1 MKAVFRCAAVGILI
15 ILNWTTS
22 GAKPMN
28 IYVSP
33 KGNDA
38 WSGALPAPNRQRTDG
53 PFATLERARDAIRD
67 LKRRGKLPTGGV
79 TVYLREGTYFRER
92 PLALIVEDS
101 GTAESPIVYSAYR
114 SEKVRI
120 VGGKSIS
127 GWKPVTDETVLRRL
141 PPEAQSKVLYTD
153 LRTQGIIDFG
163 QMRRRGFGLS
173 PTIPAGLE
181 LFYNGKPMPLACY
194 PNEGWL
200 KIVSTPAG
208 QQGGRFA
215 CDHPRLKRWAEA
227 RDVWVHGYWTWDW
240 ADSYE
245 KVASIDP
252 DKGEIVTAE
261 PHGVYGYTP
270 GKRFRVLN
278 LLEELDVPGE
288 WYLDRDTGM
297 LFFYPPDE
305 GRGGAMVSLTE
316 TPLVTLQGVSHV
328 QFRGITFEVCRGTGV
343 EVRAGSRVVIAGCSF
358 RNVGTVGVVIE
369 GGSEHKVV
377 SCDFMDL
384 GDGGVQVSGG
394 DRNTLTPCKHEVL
407 NCLFTRFNR
416 WSRTYRPAVLV
427 GGVGVRVAHNL
438 MYDAPHTAILLGGN
452 DHLIEFNEIH
462 HVCTETGD
470 AGAFY
475 MGRDLTQRGTVIRYN
490 YFHDLGKSLQA
501 ETFVDVMAVYLDD
514 CTCGITIFGNLF
526 VRAGRAAMIGGGRD
540 NTVENNIFV
549 DCEPSVHVDARGM
562 GWASFWFDGRDSTLM
577 DRLKAVPY
585 QKPPWSERYPELVTI
600 LNDEPAVP
608 KGNKIVR
615 NVSVGGRW
623 IDLYDNLTDKIV
635 TIRDNITQGD
645 AGVEVTP
652 KGVRLRKNSPA
663 FRIGFQPI
671 PVQKIGLYRDAYRRR
686 LP

>member
-1 MKAVFRCAAVGILI
+1 
-15 ILNWTTS
+15 
-22 GAKPMN
+22 MN
-28 IYVSP
+28 LYVSP
-33 KGNDA
+33 KGNDS
-38 WSGALPAPNRQRTDG
+38 WSGTLPGPNRGRTDG
-53 PFATLERARDAIRD
+53 PFATLERARDAIRE
-67 LKRRGKLPTGGV
+67 LKRQGKLPQGGV
-79 TVYLREGTYFRER
+79 TVWLRGGTYFRQK
-92 PLALIVEDS
+92 PFSLTAEDS
-101 GTAESPIVYSAYR
+101 GEVHSPIVYGAYR
-114 SEKVRI
+114 NEKVRI
-120 VGGKSIS
+120 VGGKSVS

-141 PPEAQSKVLYTD
+141 PPEARGKVMYINLRAQGVTD
-153 LRTQGIIDFG
+153 YG
-163 QMRRRGFGLS
+163 QLHRRGFGL
-173 PTIPAGLE
+173 PATIPAGLE
-181 LFYNGKPMPLACY
+181 LFYEGKPMPLARY

-200 KIVSTPAG
+200 KIAATPAG
-208 QQGGRFA
+208 QQGGRFT
-215 CDHPRLKRWAEA
+215 CDAPRLKRWVEA
-227 RDVWVHGYWTWDW
+227 KDVWVHGYWTWDW

-245 KVASIDP
+245 KVVSIDP

-278 LLEELDVPGE
+278 LLEELDAPGE

-297 LFFYPPDE
+297 LYFYPPDE
-305 GRGGAMVSLTE
+305 GKGEAMVSLSE
-316 TPLVTLQGVSHV
+316 EPLMTLQDVSHV
-328 QFRGITFEVCRGTGV
+328 KIQGMTFEVCRGTGV
-343 EVRAGSRVVIAGCSF
+343 EVRGGNQVTIAGCTF
-358 RNVGTVGVVIE
+358 RNIGTVGVIIE

-475 MGRDLTQRGTVIRYN
+475 MGRDLTQRGTVIRHN

-514 CTCGITIFGNLF
+514 CTCGTTIFGNLF

-549 DCEPSVHVDARGM
+549 DCEPSVHVDARGL

-585 QKPPWSERYPELVTI
+585 QKPPWSERYPELVNI

-608 KGNKIVR
+608 KGNKIIR
-615 NVSVGGRW
+615 NISVGGRW
-623 IDLYDNLTDKIV
+623 IDLYDNLTDQIV
-635 TIRDNITQGD
+635 TIRDNIVDGD

-652 KGVRLRKNSPA
+652 KGVRLRKDSPA
-663 FRIGFQPI
+663 FKIGFQPI
-671 PVQKIGLYRDAYRRR
+671 PVEKIGLYRDAYRKR
-686 LP
+686 LPSREAQDR

>member
-1 MKAVFRCAAVGILI
+1 
-15 ILNWTTS
+15 
-22 GAKPMN
+22 MN

-33 KGNDA
+33 RGNDA
-38 WSGALPAPNRQRTDG
+38 WSGTLPAPNRQRTDG

-67 LKRRGKLPTGGV
+67 LKRQGRLPRGGV
-79 TVYLREGTYFRER
+79 TVWLRGGTYFRQQ
-92 PLALIVEDS
+92 PFALTVEDG
-101 GTAESPIVYSAYR
+101 GTAESPIIYGAYR
-114 SEKVRI
+114 NEKVRI
-120 VGGKSIS
+120 VGGKSVN

-141 PPEAQSKVLYTD
+141 PPEARGKVVCVD
-153 LRTQGIIDFG
+153 LKAHGIIDFG

-173 PTIPAGLE
+173 ATIPAGLE
-181 LFYNGKPMPLACY
+181 LFYNGKPMPLARY

-200 KIVSTPAG
+200 KIATAPAG
-208 QQGGRFA
+208 QQGGRFT
-215 CDHPRLKRWAEA
+215 CDEPRLKRWAEA
-227 RDVWVHGYWTWDW
+227 KDVWVHGYWTWDW

-252 DKGEIVTAE
+252 DKGEIVTVE

-278 LLEELDVPGE
+278 LLEELDAPGE

-305 GRGGAMVSLTE
+305 GKGEAMVSLTE
-316 TPLVTLQGVSHV
+316 TPLATLQGVSHV
-328 QFRGITFEVCRGTGV
+328 KIQGVAFEVCRGTGV
-343 EVRAGSRVVIAGCSF
+343 EVRGGSRVAIAGCNF
-358 RNVGTVGVVIE
+358 RNVGTVGVIIE

-407 NCLFTRFNR
+407 NCLFARFNR

-438 MYDAPHTAILLGGN
+438 MYDSPHTAILLGGN

-475 MGRDLTQRGTVIRYN
+475 MGRDLTQRGTIIRYN

-514 CTCGITIFGNLF
+514 CTCGTTIFGNLF

-585 QKPPWSERYPELVTI
+585 QKPPWSERYPELVNI

-615 NVSVGGRW
+615 NISVGGRW
-623 IDLYDNLTDKIV
+623 IDLYDNLTDKVI
-635 TIRDNITQGD
+635 TIRDNITEGD

-652 KGVRLRKNSPA
+652 KGVRLRKDSPA
-663 FRIGFQPI
+663 FKIGFQPI
-671 PVQKIGLYRDAYRRR
+671 PVEKIGLYRDAYRKK